1 MDMEYNFI
9 DQISPSLVVTEAVHG
24 RLSPGM
30 PVKKGKRVETEL
42 QSVYSLASVLMQLA
56 WLERNCPRSLQ
67 AIRHRHREIIKYWN
81 TSVDEQEALDN
92 DSRAKLITNAIID
105 VLENAVAISIRA
117 AAREEENGVG
127 CC

>member
-1 MDMEYNFI
+1 
-9 DQISPSLVVTEAVHG
+9 
-24 RLSPGM
+24 
-30 PVKKGKRVETEL
+30 
-42 QSVYSLASVLMQLA
+42 
-56 WLERNCPRSLQ
+56 
-67 AIRHRHREIIKYWN
+67 
-81 TSVDEQEALDN
+81 VDEQEALDN